1 MMYATSN
8 INTTMVKN
16 ATATANVNPNINA
29 KINSQIVKVFNDI
42 FFKFVDLISNTFPHD
57 IDITIAKNK
66 LYAIKKLNPKMI
78 IKIWRLHITEKY
90 KDSIEA
96 GDIDFFIEKNYNEDL
111 NKMQNSERIMNC
123 VNKLREPIKRMER
136 NKQELTMKFIQDL
149 TKVSQMIQIN

>member
-1 MMYATSN
+1 MYATSN
-8 INTTMVKN
+8 INTTMNKN
-16 ATATANVNPNINA
+16 ATVNVNPNINV
-29 KINSQIVKVFNDI
+29 KMNSQIVKIFNDI

-57 IDITIAKNK
+57 LDITIAKNK

-90 KDSIEA
+90 KDSIQA

-149 TKVSQMIQIN
+149 TKVSQMIQLN